1 MPSPLFS
8 PPLTLPPSLGSRF
21 LSPRSLSA
29 DPRYAWLLESV
40 KIRQVE
46 DIVILSGDHLY
57 RMDYM
62 KFVQKHRETDAD
74 ITVAAIPC
82 DEKRAG
88 DFGLMK
94 IDKTGRINDFAEKP
108 KGKELEDM
116 KVDTTILGLSAS
128 EASEKPYIASMG
140 IYVFKKEVLIDL
152 LNEKMP
158 SANDFGSEIIPAA
171 AEDMRVQAY
180 LFNDYWEDIGT
191 MKSFFEANLAL
202 AQHPPRFEFY
212 DALNPIFTSP
222 RFLPP
227 AKVQNC
233 KVTDAIISHGA
244 YLEDCEVEN
253 AIIGLRSRVGKGV
266 KIVDAM
272 LMGADY
278 YESEDLRE
286 KILQEGKVPIGI
298 GDNTVVQ
305 NAICDKN
312 CRVGKDCVIVNKTGV
327 EEANYEEDGIYIRS
341 GIVTVLADA
350 TIPDNTVI

>member
-1 MPSPLFS
+1 MSRS
-8 PPLTLPPSLGSRF
+8 WPPRRPQRPAGRTGSRE
-21 LSPRSLSA
+21 PRTPCEGKRRGSEGLEKCAGRAEPRLTSFFVQFVLSA
-29 DPRYAWLLESV
+29 RERYAWLLESV
-40 KIRQVE
+40 RIRQVE

-62 KFVQKHRETDAD
+62 KFVQKHRETNAD

-82 DEKRAG
+82 DENRAS

-94 IDKTGRINDFAEKP
+94 IDATGRINDFAEKP
-108 KGKELEDM
+108 KGAALEDM
-116 KVDTTILGLSAS
+116 RVDTTILGLSPG
-128 EASEKPYIASMG
+128 EAKEKPYIASMG

-158 SANDFGSEIIPAA
+158 TANDFGSEIIPEA

-191 MKSFFEANLAL
+191 MKSFFDANLAL

-233 KVTDAIISHGA
+233 QVSDAIISHGA
-244 YLEDCEVEN
+244 CLEDCEVEN
-253 AIIGLRSRVGKGV
+253 AIIGLR
-266 KIVDAM
+266 
-272 LMGADY
+272 
-278 YESEDLRE
+278 
-286 KILQEGKVPIGI
+286 
-298 GDNTVVQ
+298 
-305 NAICDKN
+305 
-312 CRVGKDCVIVNKTGV
+312 
-327 EEANYEEDGIYIRS
+327 
-341 GIVTVLADA
+341 
-350 TIPDNTVI
+350 